1 MSILRVAN
9 VHFESTGSSRMD
21 IVNGDLFIT
30 GNNITMSAGSISDRF
45 GNIRKIPANAQT
57 ASYILTAND
66 SGQMVSITTGGVT
79 VPNTVFST
87 GDSVTIYNN
96 SASSQSI
103 TPASAVTMYLVGS
116 SSTITRTL
124 AQRGLATLV
133 CVGANTFIA
142 TGGGLT

>member
-9 VHFESTGSSRMD
+9 VHFETTGSSRMD

-30 GNNITMSAGSISDRF
+30 GNNITMSAGTISDRF
-45 GNIRKIPANAQT
+45 GNIRKFPANAQT

-79 VPNTVFST
+79 VPNAVFTT
-87 GDSVTIYNN
+87 GDSITIYND
-96 SASSQSI
+96 STSSQNI
-103 TPASAVTMYLVGS
+103 TPAGAVTMYLVGTL
-116 SSTITRTL
+116 STTARVL
-124 AQRGLATLV
+124 GQRGLATVV